1 MASEGSGPGAP
12 KREDA
17 SEPRHEELRI
27 RPPHHRSF
35 LGRWGLLLFGIGIVV
50 IGGAAVVLVAYLKP
64 PSQPAT
70 VFTIAPPPGVEVGVP
85 FTLSLSA
92 ANDSRTD
99 LSGAVVAV
107 QLPQG
112 VEFVGNGPST
122 QVQEYSLG
130 DIASGAVASQSSTII
145 VTGAPSQLYAISAK
159 LLYSTPETPS
169 TTYETDQA
177 TSITPGPST
186 FSLSYSA
193 PTNIVSGQSFPVT
206 VNYANNGS
214 QPIADARIALQY
226 PPAYAFTTSSVP
238 TATGTAASLSFGT
251 WDVGTLAPGQGGSF
265 IVTGAIVGP
274 SQAQYQLQGTA
285 YIALGG
291 RQYPANVQTVNF
303 TLVPSPLELA
313 VSVNGSTDYI
323 SKTGDSLSYTLTYTN
338 NSAVT
343 LSSVKITT
351 ALSGRMY
358 DFGSLQTAGAFDSRT
373 NTITWSAA
381 NAPGLASVA
390 PGQSGSVS
398 FNVKTLSAFPIRLPS
413 DKNYSLSVTGK
424 IESPT
429 VIPGASGS
437 STISVVK
444 ASNKIAGQ
452 MAFASEGHWLSGP
465 YPPKVNQESQYTIDW
480 KITNYATDASSVTVS
495 AYLQSGTSFLGAA
508 SSTGTAS
515 VPVYDPGTGLV
526 TWTVPFI
533 PATTGITDAPMEA
546 RFTVANIPAVN
557 QVGSDVT
564 LLSNASLAASDT
576 WTGGSFS
583 ITVDP
588 VTTALPNEPSLAG
601 GSARTVTQ

>member
-1 MASEGSGPGAP
+1 M
-12 KREDA
+12 
-17 SEPRHEELRI
+17 
-27 RPPHHRSF
+27 
-35 LGRWGLLLFGIGIVV
+35 LFAIGIAV
-50 IGGAAVVLVAYLKP
+50 IGVVAVALVAYLKP

-70 VFTIAPPPGVEVGVP
+70 TFTITPPPGVVVGVP
-85 FTLSLSA
+85 FTLSLGA

-112 VEFVGNGPST
+112 IEFVGNGPST

-130 DIASGAVASQSSTII
+130 DIASGAVASQSSTVI
-145 VTGAPSQLYAISAK
+145 VTGPPSQMYAISAK

-169 TTYETDQA
+169 TTYESDQA

-186 FSLSYSA
+186 FSLGYSA
-193 PTNIVSGQSFPVT
+193 PTNIVSGQSFPVAVT
-206 VNYANNGS
+206 YANNGG
-214 QPIADARIALQY
+214 QPIQDARIVLGY
-226 PPAYAFTTSSVP
+226 PPAYTFATSSIPV
-238 TATGTAASLSFGT
+238 ATGTVAGLSSGT

-265 IVTGAIVGP
+265 VVTGAIVGP
-274 SQAQYQLQGTA
+274 SQAQYQFQGTA
-285 YIALGG
+285 YTALDG
-291 RQYPANVQTVNF
+291 RQYAANAQTVNF
-303 TLVPSPLELA
+303 TLVPSPLALSL
-313 VSVNGSTDYI
+313 SVNGSSEYV
-323 SKTGDSLSYTLTYTN
+323 SKVGDSLSYTLTYTN

-343 LSSVKITT
+343 LSSVKIAA

-358 DFGSLQTAGAFDSRT
+358 DFGSLETSGAFDSRT
-373 NTITWSAA
+373 NTITWYAA
-381 NAPGLASVA
+381 NAPALASLA
-390 PGQSGSVS
+390 PGQTGSVS
-398 FNVKTLSAFPIRLPS
+398 FNIKTLSSFPIRLPS
-413 DKNYSLSVTGK
+413 DKDYSISVTGR

-437 STISVVK
+437 STVSVVRI
-444 ASNKIAGQ
+444 SNKIAGQ
-452 MAFASEGHWLSGP
+452 MAFVSEGHWLSGP
-465 YPPKVNQESQYTIDW
+465 YPPKVNQGSQYGIDW

-495 AYLQSGTSFLGAA
+495 AYLQSGTSFIGAA

-526 TWTVPFI
+526 TWTIPFI
-533 PATTGITDAPMEA
+533 PATTGITDAPVEA
-546 RFTVANIPAVN
+546 QFTVSNIPAVN

-564 LLSNASLAASDT
+564 LLGKATLAANDA

-583 ITVDP
+583 ITTDP